1 MSRASPARRC
11 RRRTT
16 NPAIT
21 DARAPTEYTR
31 QRNTASAA
39 YPLKALVVSSSA
51 CMRATTSAE
60 TCTALSTMAMT
71 RRTRSVVFTVG
82 LEGRSRCRTASAIR
96 VGQVGDCGG
105 QGADLGLIGSSPRR
119 VEAHASRDDHGL
131 VDRARVTAELRRQLG
146 QCVPALGSL
155 QPFGAGE
162 GRPRRRHLV
171 GGEAVATLELVYIS
185 AGHGEGR
192 GPH

>member
-39 YPLKALVVSSSA
+39 NPLKALVVSSSA

-82 LEGRSRCRTASAIR
+82 LEGRSRCRTASVIR

-105 QGADLGLIGSSPRR
+105 QGADLGLVGSSPRR
-119 VEAHASRDDHGL
+119 VDAHACREDRGL
-131 VDRARVTAELRRQLG
+131 VATRPRARVTAQLRRQLG

-155 QPFGAGE
+155 QPFSAGE

-171 GGEAVATLELVYIS
+171 CGQTVAALELVYIS
-185 AGHGEGR
+185 AGHG
-192 GPH
+192 